1 MYTLILISLLMLL
14 SSYRFSSRLSKSKR
28 LAIISAAILMLLIA
42 TYKICFPST
51 TDTSLVHVFNGIS
64 SNIRGRNPGTE
75 KILVI
80 YPRHYQKTYWQALVD
95 KLGAAKVD
103 EIVMEDVCQR
113 QSVTSKI
120 LSDAL
125 KSKGGHYDLLLLTVS
140 PDDRE
145 EPIEIASSQFGYIVS
160 FSRSFHPG
168 LEDWFKRD
176 KCVNYMIAPPNT
188 KATNDAYATRVKFFD
203 RSNYAAWKEA
213 KESREESETGDK
225 TEPNNESP

>member
-1 MYTLILISLLMLL
+1 MLTIILISLLMLL
-14 SSYRFSSRLSKSKR
+14 SCYRFSSRLSKSKQ
-28 LAIISAAILMLLIA
+28 LALISAAILMLLVA
-42 TYKICFPST
+42 TYKICFPSI

-80 YPRHYQKTYWQALVD
+80 YPRSYQKTYWQALVD

-120 LSDAL
+120 LSDAI

-160 FSRSFHPG
+160 FSRNFHPG

-176 KCVNYMIAPPNT
+176 KCVNYIIAPPST
-188 KATNDAYATRVKFFD
+188 PAADDAYASRVKFFD
-203 RSNYAAWKEA
+203 RSNYAAWKAA
-213 KESREESETGDK
+213 KENPETGDK
-225 TEPNNESP
+225 AEPTDDSP

>member
-1 MYTLILISLLMLL
+1 
-14 SSYRFSSRLSKSKR
+14 
-28 LAIISAAILMLLIA
+28 
-42 TYKICFPST
+42 
-51 TDTSLVHVFNGIS
+51 
-64 SNIRGRNPGTE
+64 
-75 KILVI
+75 
-80 YPRHYQKTYWQALVD
+80 
-95 KLGAAKVD
+95 
-103 EIVMEDVCQR
+103 MEEVCHR

-120 LSDAL
+120 LSDAI

-145 EPIEIASSQFGYIVS
+145 EPIEIASSQFSCIVS

-168 LEDWFKRD
+168 LEAWFKRD

-188 KATNDAYATRVKFFD
+188 TATNDAYATRVKFFD

-225 TEPNNESP
+225 TDPPPGIAPSLGKIPCFFIRI